1 MIISLEEA
9 LKLDADAT
17 QDADAIQEACDGM
30 ETMVR
35 NLTNNNFQLTK
46 FRIRG
51 LKLSG
56 NTIKA
61 NSGRVDIFKLGDT
74 IEINGTDYNDGLY
87 VVESVSDDVIT
98 IRGDFITETNSG
110 AIATKVSYPADVLT
124 GVKKLISYDAKMRDK
139 AGIKSETV
147 ARWSVTYYD
156 VTAAESSEGYP
167 VSLLGFLDKYRKLRW
182 S

>member
-9 LKLDADAT
+9 LKLDTDAT
-17 QDADAIQEACDGM
+17 QETCDGL

-35 NLTNNNFQLTK
+35 KLTNNNFQLIK

-51 LKLSG
+51 LRLSG
-56 NTIKA
+56 STIQA
-61 NSGRVDIFKLGDT
+61 SIGRVDIFQPGDT
-74 IEINGTDYNDGLY
+74 IEINGTDYNNGLY
-87 VVESVSDDVIT
+87 VVESVSGSLIT
-98 IRGDFITETNSG
+98 IHGSFIAETNSG

-124 GVKKLISYDAKMRDK
+124 GVKKLIAYDTKMRDK

>member
-1 MIISLEEA
+1 MIITLEKAQE
-9 LKLDADAT
+9 LDPKAT
-17 QDADAIQEACDGM
+17 RKTCNGL

-35 NLTNNNFQLTK
+35 KVTNNNFQAIK
-46 FRIRG
+46 FRCCG
-51 LKLSG
+51 LTLDG
-56 NTIKA
+56 NTVKTK
-61 NSGRVDIFKLGDT
+61 SRTDIFKAGDT
-74 IEINGTDYNDGLY
+74 IEINGTDYNNGLY

-98 IRGDFITETNSG
+98 IRGDFIAETNSG

-124 GVKKLISYDAKMRDK
+124 GIKKLIAYDAKMRDK

>member
-1 MIISLEEA
+1 MIIDLDDALE
-9 LKLDADAT
+9 LDPSIT
-17 QDADAIQEACDGM
+17 QETCDGL

-35 NLTNNNFQLTK
+35 KLTNNNFQLTK
-46 FRIRG
+46 FRILG

-56 NTIKA
+56 STIQA
-61 NSGRVDIFKLGDT
+61 GSGRVDIFRPGDT
-74 IEINGTDYNDGLY
+74 IEINGTNYNDGLY
-87 VVESVSDDVIT
+87 VVESVSDGVIT
-98 IRGDFITETNSG
+98 VHRDFIAETHSG

-124 GVKKLISYDAKMRDK
+124 GVKKLIAYDAKMRDK

>member
-1 MIISLEEA
+1 MIIT
-9 LKLDADAT
+9 LDKAQELDPKAT
-17 QDADAIQEACDGM
+17 QETCDGL

-35 NLTNNNFQLTK
+35 KVTNNNFQAIK
-46 FRIRG
+46 FRCHG
-51 LKLSG
+51 LTLDG
-56 NTIKA
+56 NTVKTK
-61 NSGRVDIFKLGDT
+61 SRTDIFKVGDT
-74 IEINGTDYNDGLY
+74 VEINGTDYNDGLY
-87 VVESVSDDVIT
+87 VVESVSDDAIT
-98 IRGDFITETNSG
+98 IRGDFITETNSR
-110 AIATKVSYPADVLT
+110 AIATKVSYPADVLA
-124 GVKKLISYDAKMRDK
+124 GVKKLIAYDAKMRDK

>member
-1 MIISLEEA
+1 MIISLDEA
-9 LKLDADAT
+9 LKLDPDAT
-17 QDADAIQEACDGM
+17 QETCDGL

-35 NLTNNNFQLTK
+35 KVTNNNFQLIK

-51 LKLSG
+51 LRLSG
-56 NTIKA
+56 STIKA
-61 NSGRVDIFKLGDT
+61 SSGRVDIFKPGDT

-87 VVESVSDDVIT
+87 VVESVSDGVIT
-98 IRGDFITETNSG
+98 IRGGFITETNSG

-124 GVKKLISYDAKMRDK
+124 GVKKLIAYDAKMRDK

>member
-1 MIISLEEA
+1 MIISLDEA
-9 LKLDADAT
+9 LKLDPDAT
-17 QDADAIQEACDGM
+17 QETCDGL

-35 NLTNNNFQLTK
+35 KVTNNNFQLIK

-51 LKLSG
+51 LKLSES
-56 NTIKA
+56 TIKA
-61 NSGRVDIFKLGDT
+61 SSGRLDIFKTGDT

-87 VVESVSDDVIT
+87 VVESVSDGVIT
-98 IRGDFITETNSG
+98 IRGDFITEIHQG

-124 GVKKLISYDAKMRDK
+124 GVKKLIAYDAKMRDK

-156 VTAAESSEGYP
+156 VTATESSEGYP

>member
-1 MIISLEEA
+1 MIISLDEA
-9 LKLDADAT
+9 IKLDADAT
-17 QDADAIQEACDGM
+17 QETCDGL

-35 NLTNNNFQLTK
+35 KLTNNNFQLIK

-51 LKLSG
+51 LRLSG
-56 NTIKA
+56 STIKA
-61 NSGRVDIFKLGDT
+61 SSGRLDIFKTGDT
-74 IEINGTDYNDGLY
+74 IEINGTDYNNGLY
-87 VVESVSDDVIT
+87 VVESVSDDAIT
-98 IRGDFITETNSG
+98 IRGDFITETNSR
-110 AIATKVSYPADVLT
+110 AIATKVSYPADVLA
-124 GVKKLISYDAKMRDK
+124 GIKKLIAYDAKMRDK

>member
-9 LKLDADAT
+9 LKLDPDVT
-17 QDADAIQEACDGM
+17 RDADAIQEMCDGL

-35 NLTNNNFQLTK
+35 KLTNNNFQLTK

-51 LKLSG
+51 LKLFGS
-56 NTIKA
+56 TIQA
-61 NSGRVDIFKLGDT
+61 SSGRVDIFKRGDT
-74 IEINGTDYNDGLY
+74 IEINGTDYNNGLY
-87 VVESVSDDVIT
+87 VVESVSGDVIT
-98 IRGDFITETNSG
+98 IRGDFIAETNSG
-110 AIATKVSYPADVLT
+110 AIATKVGYPADVLT
-124 GVKKLISYDAKMRDK
+124 GIKKLIAYDAKMRDK

-167 VSLLGFLDKYRKLRW
+167 VSMLGFLDKYRKLRW

>member
-17 QDADAIQEACDGM
+17 QETCDGL

-35 NLTNNNFQLTK
+35 KLTNNNFQLIK

-51 LKLSG
+51 LQLSG
-56 NTIKA
+56 SAIKA
-61 NSGRVDIFKLGDT
+61 NSGRLDIFKTGDT
-74 IEINGTDYNDGLY
+74 IEINGTDYNNGLY
-87 VVESVSDDVIT
+87 VVESVSDDAIT
-98 IRGDFITETNSG
+98 IRGDFITETHSG
-110 AIATKVSYPADVLT
+110 AIATKVSYPADALT
-124 GVKKLISYDAKMRDK
+124 GIKKLIAYDAKMRDK

-156 VTAAESSEGYP
+156 VTATESSEGYP

>member
-1 MIISLEEA
+1 MIISLEET

-17 QDADAIQEACDGM
+17 QETCDGL

-35 NLTNNNFQLTK
+35 KLTNNNFQLIK

-51 LKLSG
+51 LRLSG
-56 NTIKA
+56 STIKA
-61 NSGRVDIFKLGDT
+61 SSGRLDIFKAGDT
-74 IEINGTDYNDGLY
+74 IEINGTDYNNGLY
-87 VVESVSDDVIT
+87 VVESVSDDAIT

-110 AIATKVSYPADVLT
+110 AITTKVSYPADVLT
-124 GVKKLISYDAKMRDK
+124 GIKKLIAYDAKMRDK

>member
-17 QDADAIQEACDGM
+17 QETCDGL
-30 ETMVR
+30 ETMARKV
-35 NLTNNNFQLTK
+35 TNNNFQAIK
-46 FRIRG
+46 FRCHG
-51 LKLSG
+51 LALDG
-56 NTIKA
+56 NTVKTK
-61 NSGRVDIFKLGDT
+61 SRTDIFKVGDT
-74 IEINGTDYNDGLY
+74 IETNGTDYNDGLY
-87 VVESVSDDVIT
+87 VVESVSDDAIT
-98 IRGDFITETNSG
+98 IRGDFITETHSG
-110 AIATKVSYPADVLT
+110 AITTKVSYPADVLT
-124 GVKKLISYDAKMRDK
+124 GIKKLIAYDAKMRDK

-156 VTAAESSEGYP
+156 VTATESSEGYP

>member
-1 MIISLEEA
+1 MIINLEEA

-17 QDADAIQEACDGM
+17 QETCDGL

-35 NLTNNNFQLTK
+35 KLTNNNFQLIK

-51 LKLSG
+51 LRLSG

-61 NSGRVDIFKLGDT
+61 SSGRLDIFKAGDT
-74 IEINGTDYNDGLY
+74 IEINGTDYNNGLY
-87 VVESVSDDVIT
+87 VVESVSGDVIT
-98 IRGDFITETNSG
+98 IRGDFITETNLG

-124 GVKKLISYDAKMRDK
+124 GIKKLIAYDAKMRDK

-156 VTAAESSEGYP
+156 VTATESSEGYP
-167 VSLLGFLDKYRKLRW
+167 VSMLGFLDKYRKLRW

>member
-17 QDADAIQEACDGM
+17 QETCDGL

-35 NLTNNNFQLTK
+35 KVTNNNFQMTK

-51 LKLSG
+51 LRLSG
-56 NTIKA
+56 SIIQA
-61 NSGRVDIFKLGDT
+61 SIGRVDIFQPGDT

-87 VVESVSDDVIT
+87 VIESVSDDAIT
-98 IRGDFITETNSG
+98 IRGGFTTETNSG

-124 GVKKLISYDAKMRDK
+124 GIKKLIAYDAKMRDK

-156 VTAAESSEGYP
+156 VTATESSEGYP

>member
-17 QDADAIQEACDGM
+17 QDADAIREMCDGL

-35 NLTNNNFQLTK
+35 KLTNNNFQLIK

-56 NTIKA
+56 STIKA
-61 NSGRVDIFKLGDT
+61 SSGRVDIFKAGDT
-74 IEINGTDYNDGLY
+74 IEINGTDYNNGLY
-87 VVESVSDDVIT
+87 VVESVSDDAIT
-98 IRGDFITETNSG
+98 IRGDFIIETNSG

-124 GVKKLISYDAKMRDK
+124 GVKKLIAYDAKMRDK

>member
-1 MIISLEEA
+1 MIISLDEA
-9 LKLDADAT
+9 LKLDATAT
-17 QDADAIQEACDGM
+17 QETCDGL

-35 NLTNNNFQLTK
+35 KLTNNNFQLIK
-46 FRIRG
+46 FRLRD
-51 LKLSG
+51 LKLSE
-56 NTIKA
+56 NTIK
-61 NSGRVDIFKLGDT
+61 SSDGRMDVFRPGDT

-98 IRGDFITETNSG
+98 VYGDFIAEINSG
-110 AIATKVSYPADVLT
+110 AIATKINYPADVLA
-124 GVKKLISYDAKMRDK
+124 GVKKLIAYDVKMRDK
-139 AGIKSETV
+139 VGIKSETI

-167 VSLLGFLDKYRKLRW
+167 VSLLGFLNKYKKLRW

>member
-9 LKLDADAT
+9 LKLDTDAT
-17 QDADAIQEACDGM
+17 QETCDGL

-46 FRIRG
+46 FRIRS
-51 LKLSG
+51 LQLSG
-56 NTIKA
+56 STIQA
-61 NSGRVDIFKLGDT
+61 SSGRVDIFQPGDT

-87 VVESVSDDVIT
+87 VVESVSDNVIT
-98 IRGDFITETNSG
+98 VRGDFITEANSG

-124 GVKKLISYDAKMRDK
+124 GIKKLIAYDAKMRDK

>member
-17 QDADAIQEACDGM
+17 QETCDGL

-35 NLTNNNFQLTK
+35 KLTNNNFQLIK

-51 LKLSG
+51 LRLSG
-56 NTIKA
+56 STIKA
-61 NSGRVDIFKLGDT
+61 NSGRLDIFKAGDT
-74 IEINGTDYNDGLY
+74 IEINGTDYNNGLY
-87 VVESVSDDVIT
+87 VVESVSDDAIT

-124 GVKKLISYDAKMRDK
+124 GVKKLIAYDAKMRDK

-156 VTAAESSEGYP
+156 VTSAESSEGYP

>member
-1 MIISLEEA
+1 MIISLDEA

-17 QDADAIQEACDGM
+17 QETCDGL

-35 NLTNNNFQLTK
+35 KLTNNNFQLIK

-56 NTIKA
+56 STIQA
-61 NSGRVDIFKLGDT
+61 GSGRVDIFRPGDT

-87 VVESVSDDVIT
+87 VVESVSDGVIT
-98 IRGDFITETNSG
+98 VRGDFIAETHPG
-110 AIATKVSYPADVLT
+110 GIATKVSYPADVLA
-124 GVKKLISYDAKMRDK
+124 GIKKLIAYDAKMRDK

>member
-1 MIISLEEA
+1 MIIT
-9 LKLDADAT
+9 LDKAQELDPKAT
-17 QDADAIQEACDGM
+17 QETCNGL

-35 NLTNNNFQLTK
+35 KVTNNNFQLIK

-51 LKLSG
+51 LRLSG
-56 NTIKA
+56 NTVKA
-61 NSGRVDIFKLGDT
+61 SSGRVDIFKPGDT

-87 VVESVSDDVIT
+87 VVESVSDGVIT
-98 IRGDFITETNSG
+98 IRGDFITEIHQG

-124 GVKKLISYDAKMRDK
+124 GVKKLIAYDAKMRDK

>member
-1 MIISLEEA
+1 MIISLDEA
-9 LKLDADAT
+9 LKLDSNAT
-17 QDADAIQEACDGM
+17 QETCDGL

-35 NLTNNNFQLTK
+35 KLTNNNFQLMK

-51 LKLSG
+51 LQLSG
-56 NTIKA
+56 SKIKA
-61 NSGRVDIFKLGDT
+61 NSGRIDIFKAGDT

-87 VVESVSDDVIT
+87 VVESVSDDGIS
-98 IRGDFITETNSG
+98 ISGDFIAEANSG
-110 AIATKVSYPADVLT
+110 AIATKVSYPADVLA
-124 GVKKLISYDAKMRDK
+124 GVKKLIAYDAKMRDK

>member
-1 MIISLEEA
+1 MIINLEEA

-17 QDADAIQEACDGM
+17 QETCDGL

-51 LKLSG
+51 LRLSG
-56 NTIKA
+56 SIIQA
-61 NSGRVDIFKLGDT
+61 SSGRVDIFKTGDT
-74 IEINGTDYNDGLY
+74 IEINGTDYNNGLY
-87 VVESVSDDVIT
+87 VVESVSDGVIT
-98 IRGDFITETNSG
+98 VRGDFITETNSG

-124 GVKKLISYDAKMRDK
+124 GVKKLIAYDAKMRDK

-156 VTAAESSEGYP
+156 VTATESSEGYP

>member
-1 MIISLEEA
+1 MIISLDEA
-9 LKLDADAT
+9 IKLDADAT
-17 QDADAIQEACDGM
+17 QETCDGL

-35 NLTNNNFQLTK
+35 KLTNNNFQLIK

-51 LKLSG
+51 LRLSG
-56 NTIKA
+56 STIKA
-61 NSGRVDIFKLGDT
+61 SSGRLDIFKTGDT
-74 IEINGTDYNDGLY
+74 IEINGTDYNNGLY
-87 VVESVSDDVIT
+87 VVESVSDDAIT

-124 GVKKLISYDAKMRDK
+124 GIKKLIAYDAKMRDK

-156 VTAAESSEGYP
+156 VTATESSEGYP
-167 VSLLGFLDKYRKLRW
+167 VSLLGFLEKYRKLRW

>member
-1 MIISLEEA
+1 MIISPEET
-9 LKLDADAT
+9 LKLDAEAT
-17 QDADAIQEACDGM
+17 QETCDGL

-35 NLTNNNFQLTK
+35 KLTNNNFQLIK

-51 LKLSG
+51 LRLSG
-56 NTIKA
+56 NTIQA
-61 NSGRVDIFKLGDT
+61 SSGRVDIFRPGDT
-74 IEINGTDYNDGLY
+74 IEINGTDYNNGLY
-87 VVESVSDDVIT
+87 VVESVSGSAIT

-110 AIATKVSYPADVLT
+110 AIATKVSYPADVLA
-124 GVKKLISYDAKMRDK
+124 GVKKLIAYDAKMRDK

>member
-1 MIISLEEA
+1 MIINLEEA

-17 QDADAIQEACDGM
+17 QETCDGL

-35 NLTNNNFQLTK
+35 KVTNNNFQLTK
-46 FRIRG
+46 FRIHG
-51 LKLSG
+51 LGLSG
-56 NTIKA
+56 STIQA
-61 NSGRVDIFKLGDT
+61 SSGRVDIFKTGDT
-74 IEINGTDYNDGLY
+74 IEINGTDYNNGLY
-87 VVESVSDDVIT
+87 VVESVSDGVIT
-98 IRGDFITETNSG
+98 VRGDFITETNSG

-124 GVKKLISYDAKMRDK
+124 GIKKLIAYDAKMRDK

-156 VTAAESSEGYP
+156 VTATESSEGYP

>member
-1 MIISLEEA
+1 MIISLDEA

-17 QDADAIQEACDGM
+17 QETCDGL

-35 NLTNNNFQLTK
+35 KLTNNNFQLIK

-51 LKLSG
+51 LQLSG
-56 NTIKA
+56 STIKA
-61 NSGRVDIFKLGDT
+61 SSGRVDIFKTGDT
-74 IEINGTDYNDGLY
+74 IEINGTDYNNGLY
-87 VVESVSDDVIT
+87 VVESVSDDAIT
-98 IRGDFITETNSG
+98 VRGDFITETNSV

>member
-17 QDADAIQEACDGM
+17 QETCDGL
-30 ETMVR
+30 EAMVR
-35 NLTNNNFQLTK
+35 KLTNNNFQLIK

-61 NSGRVDIFKLGDT
+61 SSGRLDIFKTGDT
-74 IEINGTDYNDGLY
+74 IEINGTDYNNGLY
-87 VVESVSDDVIT
+87 VVESVSNDAIT

-124 GVKKLISYDAKMRDK
+124 GVKKLIAYDAKMRDK

>member
-1 MIISLEEA
+1 MIINLEEA
-9 LKLDADAT
+9 LKLDTDAT
-17 QDADAIQEACDGM
+17 QETCDGL

-35 NLTNNNFQLTK
+35 NLTNNNFQMTK

-51 LKLSG
+51 LRLSG
-56 NTIKA
+56 SIIQA
-61 NSGRVDIFKLGDT
+61 SSGRVDVFKTGDT
-74 IEINGTDYNDGLY
+74 IEINGTDYNNGLY
-87 VVESVSDDVIT
+87 VVESVSDDAIT
-98 IRGDFITETNSG
+98 IRGGFITETNSG

-124 GVKKLISYDAKMRDK
+124 GIKKLIAYDAKMRDK

-156 VTAAESSEGYP
+156 VTATESSEGYP

>member
-1 MIISLEEA
+1 MIISLDEA

-17 QDADAIQEACDGM
+17 QDACDGL

-51 LKLSG
+51 LGLSG
-56 NTIKA
+56 STIQA
-61 NSGRVDIFKLGDT
+61 NSGRLDIFKTGDT

-87 VVESVSDDVIT
+87 VVESVSDDAIT
-98 IRGDFITETNSG
+98 IRGGFITETNSG

-124 GVKKLISYDAKMRDK
+124 GIKKLIAYDAKMRDK

>member
-1 MIISLEEA
+1 MIISLDEA
-9 LKLDADAT
+9 LKLDPDAT
-17 QDADAIQEACDGM
+17 QDADAIREMCDGL

-35 NLTNNNFQLTK
+35 KLTNNNFQLIK

-61 NSGRVDIFKLGDT
+61 SSGRVDIFKAGDT

-87 VVESVSDDVIT
+87 VVESVSNDAIT